1 MALKVVTTIGLR
13 VGERKP
19 YGFDLTKFC
28 TNHWSEGEIYD
39 ADEVVRPREIADG
52 GKGPTGLEY
61 KVTQAGQCTD
71 IEPVWPTTN
80 AATVTCG
87 TVIFTAQPISNASL
101 TKTIGASTWSCSLA
115 SIVLDDDAVESSDG
129 EQKTAVFIEATEAFT
144 TPVEVVNHVTFGDG
158 HEEDFAIKVS
168 KAK

>member
-28 TNHWSEGEIYD
+28 ANYFRPGEVH
-39 ADEVVRPREIADG
+39 ALTEVVRPREVEDG
-52 GKGPTGLEY
+52 GKGPTGLQY
-61 KVTQAGQCTD
+61 RVTTAGQCVD
-71 IEPVWPTTN
+71 REPVWPTT
-80 AATVTCG
+80 AAETVVCG
-87 TVIFTAQPISNASL
+87 TVTFTAEAISNTSL
-101 TKTIGASTWSCSLA
+101 KKTISASTWTGPA
-115 SIVLDDDAVESSDG
+115 TITIDDEATETSDG
-129 EQKTAVFIEATEAFT
+129 EQKTAAFIEATEAFT
-144 TPVEVVNHVTFGDG
+144 EPVEVVNHVTFSDG